1 MAGVPRQRRNGPRLG
16 QPTGHSGGREART
29 LRHPRHPRE
38 PRVSGTPPRRP
49 LTQGGKQISPCQ
61 PRARI
66 QATTS
71 GQEIPEFIRNS
82 PRDRGGR
89 GEPAR
94 EEGPGGRPGRSR
106 HKPTTGPGRNTIE
119 ITIAIESPA
128 GRAEGRLEEHNKR
141 TRGRSEQL
149 RWAAEV
155 QQEGDEKGQR
165 KQTTRRP
172 AACFVDLRQR

>member
-1 MAGVPRQRRNGPRLG
+1 MAGVPRQCRNEPRLG
-16 QPTGHSGGREART
+16 QPRRRSGGREAQT
-29 LRHPRHPRE
+29 PRHPRE
-38 PRVSGTPPRRP
+38 PRVSGTPPQHP
-49 LTQGGKQISPCQ
+49 LTQGSKQISPCQ
-61 PRARI
+61 PRART

-71 GQEIPEFIRNS
+71 GHEIPEFITDPGIAS
-82 PRDRGGR
+82 GTGGGR

-119 ITIAIESPA
+119 ITIAIESQA

-141 TRGRSEQL
+141 TRGRTEQL

-155 QQEGDEKGQR
+155 QQEGGEKGQR
-165 KQTTRRP
+165 KKGSTETRWVSR
-172 AACFVDLRQR
+172 